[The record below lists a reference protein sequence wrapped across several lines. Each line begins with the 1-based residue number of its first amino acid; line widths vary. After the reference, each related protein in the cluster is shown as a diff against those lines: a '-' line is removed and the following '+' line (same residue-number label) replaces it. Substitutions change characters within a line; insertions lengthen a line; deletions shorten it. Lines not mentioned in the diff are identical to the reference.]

1 MFNVKDI
8 LTAVQLIIAI
18 LIIVLIILQNR
29 GSGLGSAF
37 AGGETAVFRAR
48 RGAEKLM
55 HNSTVVLCVLFF
67 FLSIFLVW
75 YRG

>member
-1 MFNVKDI
+1 MNLKDG
-8 LTAVQLIIAI
+8 LIIFQI
-18 LIIVLIILQNR
+18 LLAGFIITLIILQNR

-55 HNSTVVLCVLFF
+55 HYTTITLCTLFF

-75 YRG
+75 FRG

>member
-1 MFNVKDI
+1 MFTLKDI
-8 LTAVQLIIAI
+8 LTVAQTIIAL

-37 AGGETAVFRAR
+37 AGGESAVFRAR
-48 RGAEKLM
+48 RGAEKLL
-55 HNSTVVLCVLFF
+55 HNSTVLLCIVFF